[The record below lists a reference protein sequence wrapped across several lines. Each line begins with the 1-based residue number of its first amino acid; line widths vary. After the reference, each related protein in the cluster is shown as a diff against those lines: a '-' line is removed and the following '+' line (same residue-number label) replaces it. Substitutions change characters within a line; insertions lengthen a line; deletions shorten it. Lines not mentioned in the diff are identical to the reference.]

1 VGIFGGRSPKIVDDS
16 LPDGEWL
23 AVSKQLFEKS
33 IEPYYGSPETM
44 ARGGEEHYKNGNH
57 GTAMFFFAKSI
68 DMLHTAYGFSQM
80 AKRRPSPADAPI
92 VEGFTVV
99 LALALRS
106 HPEAPVAECVREV
119 THRLRSISTECD
131 QLGLPSD
138 LYRNALDSMARS
150 APHVPVDDVFWT

>member
-1 VGIFGGRSPKIVDDS
+1 MGIFGRRGPKTVDDS
-16 LPDGEWL
+16 LPDAQWL
-23 AVSKQLFEKS
+23 AASKELFNKS

-44 ARGGEEHYKNGNH
+44 ARGGEEHYNIGNY

-68 DMLHTAYGFSQM
+68 DMLHTAYGFAQM
-80 AKRRPSPADAPI
+80 AQRRPSPADAPI
-92 VEGFTVV
+92 VEGFTVA

-119 THRLRSISTECD
+119 THRLRSISTACD
-131 QLGLPSD
+131 QLGLPSG
-138 LYRNALDSMARS
+138 LYRSGLDSMAQA